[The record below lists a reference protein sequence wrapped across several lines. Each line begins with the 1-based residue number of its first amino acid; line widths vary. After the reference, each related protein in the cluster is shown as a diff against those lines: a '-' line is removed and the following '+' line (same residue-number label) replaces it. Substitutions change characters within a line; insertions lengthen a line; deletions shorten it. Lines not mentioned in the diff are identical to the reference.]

1 MVILIGESGSGKSTI
16 LEELCKRGFKKAK
29 NYTTRQ
35 KRVGEENGQDM
46 FFITKEEF
54 ETMWKNGELLQRAEF
69 NHEFYGISTDSL
81 KENVACISIVKSVKD
96 IKARAIELGKQDIP
110 FLVCYIYVP
119 EEERIQRMQKRGDSK
134 ESIQTRIEIDR
145 EKFQN
150 VREVCDVVIE
160 NKNLEEAVEKILE
173 LV

>member
-1 MVILIGESGSGKSTI
+1 
-16 LEELCKRGFKKAK
+16 
-29 NYTTRQ
+29 
-35 KRVGEENGQDM
+35 M

-134 ESIQTRIEIDR
+134 EAIQTRIEIDR
-145 EKFQN
+145 EKFQKL
-150 VREVCDVVIE
+150 R
-160 NKNLEEAVEKILE
+160 
-173 LV
+173 